1 MDRSDPTS
9 GRTGSTGPD
18 VLGTMV
24 LDQISAAIARIVEA
38 VSPAIV
44 SVRISRPGP
53 VPAPAHVGGLEIGS
67 AGSGV
72 VVAPDGLIITNAHVV
87 NRARSVRVTF
97 DDGASRAADILGTDD
112 ETDLALLQVGASGLP
127 CLSWAEPFIVR
138 PGTFVMA
145 LGRPGGTQITVTT
158 GIVSATGRTLR
169 TASGALVQNVIQTS
183 AALSPGT
190 SGGALIDVHGHLLGL
205 NVAAPP
211 ASSGVAFAIPA
222 ETAQWATERLLADG
236 KIARRYLGFAGQATP
251 IDPSLAKL
259 LGLTPPVGIS
269 VEHLEPGGPAE
280 QGGLRRKDIIVEI
293 AGRNTYDLGIVQR
306 MVAEPGL
313 TGPLKVAAIRG
324 DKRIELV
331 VEPHDD
337 SALAAGS

>member
-1 MDRSDPTS
+1 
-9 GRTGSTGPD
+9 
-18 VLGTMV
+18 MV

-53 VPAPAHVGGLEIGS
+53 VPAPTHVGGLEIGS

-72 VVAPDGLIITNAHVV
+72 IIAADGLIITNSHVV
-87 NRARSVRVTF
+87 NRARSVRVAF
-97 DDGASRAADILGTDD
+97 DDGSSGAAHILGTDD
-112 ETDLALLQVGASGLP
+112 ETDLALLRVDASGMP
-127 CLSWAEPFIVR
+127 CLNWAELFVVR

-145 LGRPGGTQITVTT
+145 LGRPGGAQITVTT

-222 ETAQWATERLLADG
+222 ETAQWAAERLLVDG
-236 KIARRYLGFAGQATP
+236 KIVRRYLGFAGQATP
-251 IDPSLAKL
+251 IDPALAQA
-259 LGLTPPVGIS
+259 LGVAPPHGVS
-269 VEHLEPGGPAE
+269 VEHLDPGGPAE
-280 QGGLRRKDIIVEI
+280 QAGLRRKDIIIEI
-293 AGRNTYDLGIVQR
+293 AGRPVHDLGIVQR
-306 MVAEPGL
+306 IVAEPQL
-313 TGPLKVAAIRG
+313 TGPFRVGAVRG

-331 VEPHDD
+331 IEPHDD